1 MSVLQILRIA
11 LYILNHVLETPI
23 ADKRLQLGVLCGL
36 TEELSSEPRVSA
48 KL

>member
-1 MSVLQILRIA
+1 MFVLQNLRIT
-11 LYILNHVLETPI
+11 LYILNHVLEAPI

-36 TEELSSEPRVSA
+36 TEELSSEPRVSV